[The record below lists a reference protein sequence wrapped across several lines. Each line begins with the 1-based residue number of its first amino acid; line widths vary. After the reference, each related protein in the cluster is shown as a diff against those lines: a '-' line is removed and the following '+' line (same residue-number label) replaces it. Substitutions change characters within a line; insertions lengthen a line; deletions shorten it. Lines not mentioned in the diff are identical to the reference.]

1 MAKVFIEESSLTAIG
16 DAIRN
21 KTGNSALMSPAAMV
35 TAINGIT
42 TGGDLP
48 EGSLVLTGNCAHAFA
63 SPFWDWYIYLDG
75 VTTNNI
81 TNAAY
86 MFSDWDRNKDVK
98 YVPFEINIADGC
110 SCTGMF
116 QYNDMTA
123 APVINGAIGDAN
135 IMFDQVRGL
144 HSIPNLT
151 FDNSEAHDYSSM
163 FNEANHIEFSG
174 TTFTNMRPT
183 NMNRMFS
190 FVTYTTE
197 LPEFVNLDT
206 SDLKY
211 CGSMFSNCHRL
222 RSIPE
227 EFLNK
232 LFYPSLVGTSS
243 TYSTQFSQTFYGC
256 HVLDEVKG
264 MNPQTSIQKSNQF
277 SSTFYKCYR
286 LKDITFAVQEDG
298 TPYTVSWRNQ
308 TIDLS
313 SNIGHAPTVDDVTD
327 YYISEDKQVYDST
340 TYETLKLNPDWF
352 TIDPAYS
359 RYNYTSAVNTI
370 NSLPDTSAYLSLAEN
385 SGYTNTIRFLGAA
398 GASTDGGAINTLTEE
413 EIAVAVAKG
422 WTVTF
427 V

>member
-21 KTGNSALMSPAAMV
+21 KTGNSALMSPAAMA

-42 TGGDLP
+42 IGADLP

-81 TNAAY
+81 TNAAH
-86 MFSDWDRNKDVK
+86 MFSDWDRKKDVE

-151 FDNSEAHDYSSM
+151 FDNSEAHTYSSM
-163 FNEANHIEFSG
+163 FDCANHIEFSG

-183 NMNRMFS
+183 NMSRMFS
-190 FVTYTTE
+190 MVIYTTQ

-206 SDLKY
+206 SDLVN
-211 CGSMFSNCHRL
+211 CGSMFYDCYRL

-232 LFYPSLVGTSS
+232 LFYPSLVDSDSNYTA
-243 TYSTQFSQTFYGC
+243 QFSQTFYGC

-298 TPYTVSWRNQ
+298 TPYTVSWKSQHIN
-308 TIDLS
+308 LF
-313 SNIGHAPTVDDVTD
+313 NMGHAPTVDDVTD

-340 TYETLKLNPDWF
+340 TYAALKNDPDWF
-352 TIDPAYS
+352 TIDSAYS
-359 RYNYTSAVNTI
+359 RYNHDSAVNTI
-370 NSLPDTSAYLSLAEN
+370 NSLPDTSAYLAAN
-385 SGYTNTIRFLGAA
+385 GGTNTISFNGAA
-398 GASTDGGAINTLTEE
+398 GANTDGGAINTLTEE
-413 EIAVAVAKG
+413 EIAVAAAKG
-422 WTVTF
+422 WTVTLS
-427 V
+427 